1 MVQESKQQTQTLP
14 LKCFEGP
21 AAWYGRD
28 LRDPAQWVTI
38 LSPEHLQE
46 IDRSVQQL
54 ISTPE
59 EQLHQLTADDYEWSA
74 GLKAVLQEALDQ
86 IVSGRGF
93 AIFRGL
99 PAGRYNLK

>member
-1 MVQESKQQTQTLP
+1 MQEIKQQTQTVP
-14 LKCFEGP
+14 AHAIEGP

-28 LRDPAQWVTI
+28 LRDSAQWVTI
-38 LSPEHLQE
+38 LSPGHLQE

-59 EQLHQLTADDYEWSA
+59 EQLHQLTADDYGWSA

-93 AIFRGL
+93 IILRGL

>member
-1 MVQESKQQTQTLP
+1 MVQEIKQQSQTPP
-14 LKCFEGP
+14 LQTFEGP
-21 AAWYGRD
+21 AAWYSKNFG
-28 LRDPAQWVTI
+28 DPAHWVTV

-46 IDRSVQQL
+46 IDQSVQQL

-59 EQLHQLTADDYEWSA
+59 EQLHELTAEDYGWSA
-74 GLKAVLQEALDQ
+74 GLKAVLQEALDE

-93 AIFRGL
+93 AILRGL